1 MVFSNLEYVHGG
13 LIEAQSRR
21 GLSCVIL
28 KGCRIAG
35 LLEALAAS
43 PHFERFDR
51 WARTNTQHRAHYA
64 IRTSRTSS
72 SRICSFFNS
81 SHFVQLC
88 FPYLRADCD
97 APTQPIATSCALN
110 MGVGDATIPSSE
122 RPEKGSINIPL
133 GEYPETS
140 ANSSVDAHKVA
151 GDFAATFNDA
161 LSKKDHT
168 AVASLFLKNRS
179 YWRDH
184 LALTWALRTIKGSEN
199 VKSYLDSSMVQPIR
213 IRADTSSEF
222 RSPKFMSI
230 DAFGDVKGISF
241 FIIFETTI
249 GRGEGNVTLAEQDG
263 VWKVF
268 TIFTVLQELK
278 GHEEPLHHRRARGVK
293 HGGDPARKNWK
304 ELREAEKEEIDPNVL
319 IIGAGQGGL
328 TCAARLKMLNIPALI
343 IDQNERVGDNWRKR
357 YKQLVLHDPVWYDHM
372 PYVPFP
378 PHWPVFTPKDKLAD
392 FFEAYVSLL
401 ELNAWTST
409 DLKTTS
415 WDEGKTH
422 WTVNVVRRRPDGSVE
437 KRTLHPKH
445 IIQATGHSGKKN
457 FPSIKGMETFKG
469 DRLCHSS
476 EHPGADPESNGKK
489 AVVVGCCNS
498 GHDIAQDF
506 YEKGYDTTL
515 VQRSSTTVV
524 SSEAICDIGNKGLYD
539 QDSPP
544 VDDADIV
551 FWSTPSELL
560 KAQQIKVTKLEMEH
574 DKKLLDGLRS
584 AGFKIDCGPMESGLL
599 IKYFQR
605 GGGYYIDV
613 GASQL
618 IIDGKIK
625 VKQGQE
631 IAAVLPHG
639 IKFADGSELE
649 ADEIVFAT
657 GYQNMRT
664 QAREIFGDKVADRV
678 GDVWGFNEEGEF
690 RTMWQKSG
698 HPGLWFMGGN
708 LALSRYYS
716 RILALQIKAVEEG
729 IAGLGGD

>member
-1 MVFSNLEYVHGG
+1 
-13 LIEAQSRR
+13 
-21 GLSCVIL
+21 
-28 KGCRIAG
+28 
-35 LLEALAAS
+35 
-43 PHFERFDR
+43 
-51 WARTNTQHRAHYA
+51 
-64 IRTSRTSS
+64 
-72 SRICSFFNS
+72 
-81 SHFVQLC
+81 
-88 FPYLRADCD
+88 
-97 APTQPIATSCALN
+97 
-110 MGVGDATIPSSE
+110 MGVGDATIASSE
-122 RPEKGSINIPL
+122 RPEQGSINIPL

-151 GDFAATFNDA
+151 GDVVATFNDA
-161 LSKKDHT
+161 VSKKDHT
-168 AVASLFLKNRS
+168 AVANLFLKDKS

-184 LALTWALRTIKGSEN
+184 LALTWALRTVKGPDNIKN
-199 VKSYLDSSMVQPIR
+199 YLDSSNVQPIH
-213 IRADTSSEF
+213 ITTDSSSEF
-222 RSPKFMSI
+222 RSPKFMPI

-241 FIIFETTI
+241 FITFETNI
-249 GRGEGNVTLAEQDG
+249 GRGEGNVTLAEQGG
-263 VWKVF
+263 VWK
-268 TIFTVLQELK
+268 IFTMFTLLQELQ
-278 GHEEPLHHRRARGVK
+278 GHEEPLHHRRTRGVK

-304 ELREAEKEEIDPNVL
+304 ELREAEKEEMEPTVL

-328 TCAARLKMLNIPALI
+328 TVAARLKMLNIPALI

-378 PHWPVFTPKDKLAD
+378 PHWPVFTPKDKLAE
-392 FFEAYVSLL
+392 FFEAYVNLL
-401 ELNAWTST
+401 ELNALTST
-409 DLKTTS
+409 DLKATS
-415 WDEGKTH
+415 WDENKKQ
-422 WTVNVVRRRPDGSVE
+422 WTVTIERRRSNGSID
-437 KRTLHPKH
+437 KRTLHSKH
-445 IIQATGHSGKKN
+445 IVQATGHSGKKN
-457 FPSIKGMETFKG
+457 FPSIKGMDTFKG

-476 EHPGADPESNGKK
+476 EHPGANIDSKGKK

-506 YEKGYDTTL
+506 YEKGYDITL
-515 VQRSSTTVV
+515 VQRSSTMVV

-544 VDDADIV
+544 VDDADIS
-551 FWSTPSELL
+551 FWSVPSELL
-560 KAQQIKVTKLEMEH
+560 KAQQMKVTKLMMQH
-574 DKKLLDGLRS
+574 DDTLLNGLR
-584 AGFKIDCGPMESGLL
+584 AVGFKIDSGPMESGLL

-618 IIDGKIK
+618 IIEGKIK

-631 IAAVLPHG
+631 LAEVLPNG
-639 IKFADGSELE
+639 IKFEDGSELQ
-649 ADEIVFAT
+649 ADEVVFAT

-664 QAREIFGDKVADRV
+664 QAREIFGDEVADRV

-716 RILALQIKAVEEG
+716 RILALQIKGIEEG
-729 IAGLGGD
+729 LVDSGKD